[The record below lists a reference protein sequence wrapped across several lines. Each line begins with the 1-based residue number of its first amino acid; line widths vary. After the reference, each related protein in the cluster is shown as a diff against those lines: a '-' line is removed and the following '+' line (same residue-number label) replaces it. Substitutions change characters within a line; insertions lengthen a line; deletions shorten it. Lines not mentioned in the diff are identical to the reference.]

1 MTGGLP
7 GSRRGGRLVS
17 AGLTMDD
24 SCSCGCENV
33 ADIARQKVRTYITDN
48 FLIGAVSDIED
59 STPLM
64 ESGVLDSTGAMEL
77 VAFLEKCFGITIE
90 EDEIVPENL
99 NSIDSI
105 CAFVIKKSD

>member
-1 MTGGLP
+1 
-7 GSRRGGRLVS
+7 
-17 AGLTMDD
+17 MDD
-24 SCSCGCENV
+24 SCSCGCGKT
-33 ADIARQKVRTYITDN
+33 AASARQKVRGYITDN
-48 FLIGAVSDIED
+48 FLLGAVDNIED

-64 ESGVLDSTGAMEL
+64 ESGVLDSTAAMEL
-77 VAFLEKCFGITIE
+77 VAFLEECFGITIE